1 MQLGCGLFES
11 TIKAKAKQSG
21 EDILSQ
27 HIDNLKFIKVEGIF
41 FTIQHSIY
49 LGFEGSYGFIGRGN
63 LDQKVSWDNFS
74 TQTHYLTEGKSAD
87 LGVQFG
93 YKFYLTPYHLNVTSL
108 MPKFGYS
115 GFFMDLEDR
124 STRKSSTTSEGF
136 KLDKSTGVLKQR
148 WYGPFL
154 GGALEIKTYQG
165 FSVTL
170 SYDYYFFS
178 LLNNSFA
185 SFDFTSGNA
194 LRLKSKK
201 SYGGGYGHHPK
212 ASVSF
217 DINSIL
223 KLGASLNYLYFKEK
237 SSSTRVKNLTSHTS
251 MNTSGSYQREDLSVL
266 LFMALVF

>member
-11 TIKAKAKQSG
+11 TIKAKAKLSG

-27 HIDNLKFIKVEGIF
+27 HIDNLKFIKIEGIF
-41 FTIQHSIY
+41 YTIQHSIY
-49 LGFEGSYGFIGRGN
+49 LGFEGSYGFLGRGN
-63 LDQKVSWDNFS
+63 LDQKVSWDSFNS
-74 TQTHYLTEGKSAD
+74 QTCYLTKGKSAD

-115 GFFMDLEDR
+115 GFFMDVEDKALRKTPTIAEGFSLDR
-124 STRKSSTTSEGF
+124 SK
-136 KLDKSTGVLKQR
+136 GVLKQR

-165 FSVTL
+165 FGVTL

-178 LLNNSFA
+178 LINNSFA
-185 SFDFTSGNA
+185 SFNFSDGSV
-194 LRLKSKK
+194 LKLKSKK

-217 DINSIL
+217 DINNTL
-223 KLGASLNYLYFKEK
+223 KFGASLNYLYFKEK
-237 SSSTRVKNLTSHTS
+237 SSSTTVKNLTDHIPL
-251 MNTSGSYQREDLSVL
+251 NTSGSYQREDLSVV